1 MRGIPFVLALA
12 FGLAAPL
19 AVFAPAP
26 LALAQAQQPAG
37 EEEIKQVA
45 LTDKQLDSYLSAKKD
60 VDALL
65 AKLPEDSQGQ
75 APDPK
80 VTAQLDGIAKKHGL
94 ASYQEYIAVE
104 DNIGL
109 VMQGMDP
116 QTKKYVGPEAMLKQ
130 QIAEVKAD
138 KSMSPKDKK
147 EALEQLN
154 AALKSPTKVQFPANI
169 DLVTKNL
176 DKIMAAM
183 PQEQGQEEPKKM

>member
-1 MRGIPFVLALA
+1 MRGIPFVLALTL
-12 FGLAAPL
+12 GLAAPL

-26 LALAQAQQPAG
+26 IALAQAQES
-37 EEEIKQVA
+37 EEPVKQVA
-45 LTDKQLDSYLSAKKD
+45 LTDKQLDSYLAAKKE
-60 VDALL
+60 VDAIVS
-65 AKLPEDSQGQ
+65 KLPEDSQGQ

-94 ASYQEYIAVE
+94 ASYDEYLSVE

-109 VMQGMDP
+109 VMQGMDS
-116 QTKKYVGPEAMLKQ
+116 QTKKYVGPEAMIKQ

-147 EALEQLN
+147 EALDQLN

-169 DLVTKNL
+169 DLVTKNF

-183 PQEQGQEEPKKM
+183 PQDQGEEQPKKM

>member
-1 MRGIPFVLALA
+1 MRGIPFVLALTL
-12 FGLAAPL
+12 GLAAP
-19 AVFAPAP
+19 AFAPAP
-26 LALAQAQQPAG
+26 FALAQAQQPAG
-37 EEEIKQVA
+37 EEEIKQIA
-45 LTDKQLDSYLSAKKD
+45 LTDKQLDSYLAAKKE
-60 VDALL
+60 VDAIL

-80 VTAQLDGIAKKHGL
+80 VTAQLDAIAKKHGL
-94 ASYQEYIAVE
+94 AGYEEYLAVE
-104 DNIGL
+104 DNLGL

-116 QTKKYVGPEAMLKQ
+116 QTKKYVGPEAMIKQ

-147 EALEQLN
+147 EALDQLN

-176 DKIMAAM
+176 DKIIAAM
-183 PQEQGQEEPKKM
+183 PQDQGEEQPKKM

>member
-1 MRGIPFVLALA
+1 MRGIPFVLALTV
-12 FGLAAPL
+12 GLAAP
-19 AVFAPAP
+19 AFAPAP
-26 LALAQAQQPAG
+26 LAFAQAQQPAG

-45 LTDKQLDSYLSAKKD
+45 LTDKQLDSYLAAKKE
-60 VDALL
+60 VDAVL

-80 VTAQLDGIAKKHGL
+80 VTAQLDAIAKKHGL
-94 ASYQEYIAVE
+94 ANYNEYLVVE

-109 VMQGMDP
+109 VMQGMDA
-116 QTKKYVGPEAMLKQ
+116 QTKKYVGPEAMIKQ

-147 EALEQLN
+147 EALDQLN

-169 DLVTKNL
+169 ELVTKNF
-176 DKIMAAM
+176 DKIIAAM
-183 PQEQGQEEPKKM
+183 PQDQGEEQPKKM

>member
-1 MRGIPFVLALA
+1 MRGFSIAFALTL
-12 FGLAAPL
+12 GLAAPL
-19 AVFAPAP
+19 AAFAPSP
-26 LALAQAQQPAG
+26 LAFAQAQQPGG
-37 EEEIKQVA
+37 EEPIKQVA
-45 LTDKQLDSYLSAKKD
+45 LTDKQLDSYLGAKKE
-60 VDALL
+60 VDAIL

-80 VTAQLDGIAKKHGL
+80 VTAQLDAIAKKHGL
-94 ASYQEYIAVE
+94 ANYEEYLAVE

-147 EALEQLN
+147 EALDQLN

-176 DKIMAAM
+176 DKIIAAM
-183 PQEQGQEEPKKM
+183 PQEQGEEQPKKM

>member
-1 MRGIPFVLALA
+1 MRGISIALALTL
-12 FGLAAPL
+12 GLMAPAL
-19 AVFAPAP
+19 APAP
-26 LALAQAQQPAG
+26 VAFAQAQPPGG
-37 EEEIKQVA
+37 EEPIKQIAVS
-45 LTDKQLDSYLSAKKD
+45 DKQLDSYLASKKD
-60 VDALL
+60 VDAVL

-94 ASYQEYIAVE
+94 ASYEEYLAVE
-104 DNIGL
+104 DNLGL

-147 EALEQLN
+147 EAL
-154 AALKSPTKVQFPANI
+154 
-169 DLVTKNL
+169 D
-176 DKIMAAM
+176 
-183 PQEQGQEEPKKM
+183 